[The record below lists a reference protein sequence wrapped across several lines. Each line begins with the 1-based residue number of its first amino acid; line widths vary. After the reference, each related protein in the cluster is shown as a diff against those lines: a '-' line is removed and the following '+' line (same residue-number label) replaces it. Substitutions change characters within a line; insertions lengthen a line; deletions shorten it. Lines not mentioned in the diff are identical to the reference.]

1 MAEKID
7 GAANRLA
14 MSIVVAALI
23 GGSSIVMTVP
33 GNSTL
38 LGPSLL
44 GAIGFVGALIG
55 GLSLLLSIWRSGRPR
70 K

>member
-1 MAEKID
+1 MDVAHLQRVAEKID
-7 GAANRLA
+7 GAANQLA

-44 GAIGFVGALIG
+44 VQLVSWA
-55 GLSLLLSIWRSGRPR
+55 P
-70 K
+70 